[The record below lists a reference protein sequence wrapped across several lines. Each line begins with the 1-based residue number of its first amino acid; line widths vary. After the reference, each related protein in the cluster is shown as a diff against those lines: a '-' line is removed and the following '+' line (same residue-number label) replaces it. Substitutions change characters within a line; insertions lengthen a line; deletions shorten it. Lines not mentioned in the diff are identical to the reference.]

1 MTLNRICT
9 TEEYMKR
16 GFTKE
21 EVPMIK
27 RSDEL
32 FNRKQLIG
40 WTKEEEEE
48 YYKLVEILKIQQKT
62 LDKQKSM
69 SYNKYR

>member
-1 MTLNRICT
+1 MILNRICT
-9 TEEYMKR
+9 TEEYMKQ
-16 GFTKE
+16 GFTEK

-40 WTKEEEEE
+40 WTKEEEEK
-48 YYKLVEILKIQQKT
+48 YYKLVEILKI
-62 LDKQKSM
+62 
-69 SYNKYR
+69 

>member
-1 MTLNRICT
+1 MIIMILNRICT
-9 TEEYMKR
+9 TEEYMKQ
-16 GFTKE
+16 GFTEK

-48 YYKLVEILKIQQKT
+48 YYKLVEILKI
-62 LDKQKSM
+62 
-69 SYNKYR
+69 